1 MARLHRPQIAD
12 SNLQGFKYF
21 QMLPPLLERLQPV
34 GTARDKAGNRQLFF
48 GQYLSLVLLYFFN
61 PIITSMRALQK
72 ASHLD
77 KVQRLLKVRPTSLGS
92 FSEAA
97 GVFSASHLQQILKE
111 LAIQAVPLYQGRE
124 AAALHNLCAVDG
136 TILKALPKMAWA
148 LWQTRHRAVKMHLQ
162 FDVIKG
168 VPLNATITPAA
179 SSEPAQLRIMLQAG
193 RLYVIDRGYA
203 GYELFRDIMQAGSS
217 FIGRVK
223 DNTAFTVAE
232 ERKLTA
238 EDIKAGIVRDVVLNK
253 LGTDHHKDVIGQ
265 PVRLVIVRRV
275 TSTGTIEE
283 LWLIT
288 DRLDLPADLV
298 ALAYRY
304 RWTIELFFRW
314 FKCILDCRHL
324 VSNDANGVAI
334 QLYAAL
340 IASLLMVLWTNRKP
354 NKHTWEMFQFYFS
367 GWATLEELE
376 AHLNTPPP
384 QPKSGRRLTLR

>member
-354 NKHTWEMFQFYFS
+354 NKRTWEMFQFYFS